1 MLSAWRRPTTL
12 SRLSQQA
19 RSSRLLHCPVVPRT
33 PPTTNPAGRV
43 RQLCSEPTPPP
54 KGFGK
59 FYKHK
64 PGAAAEAE
72 TAGKDGPGKGAAAS
86 EGRAAEASEGAREG
100 AKGEASGEGGGL
112 GGGGG
117 MHGGSGGGGE
127 SSGPGQPMM
136 QAQAA
141 LSLALLWGLY
151 QLSEGARGNAQAS
164 AFPDSRLHRL
174 HLLGPSSNPGPLSS
188 AHLTPEQEI
197 TFADFRREL
206 LESGE
211 VDRIVIINKAK
222 ARPQPAAPSAP
233 L

>member
-1 MLSAWRRPTTL
+1 M

-151 QLSEGARGNAQAS
+151 QLSEGARGNAQARTARPLS
-164 AFPDSRLHRL
+164 HRL
-174 HLLGPSSNPGPLSS
+174 DLLS
-188 AHLTPEQEI
+188 ALPQTPP
-197 TFADFRREL
+197 
-206 LESGE
+206 
-211 VDRIVIINKAK
+211 
-222 ARPQPAAPSAP
+222 PQPQLEPRP
-233 L
+233 HP

>member
-1 MLSAWRRPTTL
+1 MPGHEGSTKVPAIISVGSMLSALARRRPTTL

-19 RSSRLLHCPVVPRT
+19 RSPRLLHCPVVPRT
-33 PPTTNPAGRV
+33 PPTTNPASRI

-72 TAGKDGPGKGAAAS
+72 TAGKDGSGKAPAAS

-151 QLSEGARGNAQAS
+151 QLSEGARGNAQVTT
-164 AFPDSRLHRL
+164 FPYST
-174 HLLGPSSNPGPLSS
+174 SS
-188 AHLTPEQEI
+188 APTLTPALSLAP
-197 TFADFRREL
+197 TLPRRRRSPSRT
-206 LESGE
+206 SGASCSS
-211 VDRIVIINKAK
+211 R
-222 ARPQPAAPSAP
+222 ARSTAS
-233 L
+233 